1 MIAGPLFLQTR
12 SRATLVNITQ
22 NSNFYLVNI
31 TQNSNFDVVNITN
44 DCEYFCL
51 MLICLAVT
59 EKGTMLESL
68 TAYSEVRLTKVLIY
82 AIALCVRR
90 LRPEVDAKS

>member
-1 MIAGPLFLQTR
+1 MRALRDRRALFLQTQ

-22 NSNFYLVNI
+22 NVNCNVVNI

-59 EKGTMLESL
+59 EKGTM
-68 TAYSEVRLTKVLIY
+68 
-82 AIALCVRR
+82 
-90 LRPEVDAKS
+90 